1 MRTEKKSELDSL
13 FLRFSHGKGMGEVAD
28 EKEFVSDF
36 GAFARPAK
44 EIFIEGFSG
53 IYLRDSSLKFLSL
66 SLGIW

>member
-1 MRTEKKSELDSL
+1 M
-13 FLRFSHGKGMGEVAD
+13 AD